1 MKVCVA
7 NAAFSKNT
15 ILIEHLNKEF
25 PNSKINIE
33 GKRLIGVEL
42 IEFLKDFEAAIIGLE
57 DVNSDLLEKLPN
69 LKFISKFGVGLD
81 NINQVACK
89 SHNIKIGWT
98 GGVNKRSV
106 AEMSIGY
113 MLMLQRN
120 LYLTSN
126 QLKNQI
132 WNKNGGF
139 QLSEKTVGIIGF
151 GNIGKEVRELLK
163 PFNCKI
169 LVNDIID
176 YTHLESELNIL
187 CVTKEYIYKHA
198 DIVTLHTPL
207 TKQTDNLINQQ
218 VFNLLK
224 PNSIVINTARGG
236 IINENDLEN
245 ALISKKISGAALDVY
260 TIEPYSNVKLL
271 EIPNLISTPHIGG
284 NAFEAVIA
292 MGMSAIKHLIDF
304 RDNNKKKYE

>member
-15 ILIEHLNKEF
+15 ILLEKLNKEF
-25 PNSKINIE
+25 PNSKINKD
-33 GKRLIGVEL
+33 GKRLFGIEL
-42 IEFLKDFEAAIIGLE
+42 IEFLKDFDAAIIGLE
-57 DVNSDLLEKLPN
+57 DVNSELLEKLPK

-81 NINQVACK
+81 NINQVACE
-89 SHNIKIGWT
+89 SHKIKIGWT

-106 AEMSIGY
+106 AEMSIGF

-120 LYLTSN
+120 LYITSN
-126 QLKNQI
+126 QLKNLT

-163 PFNCKI
+163 PFSCKI

-176 YTHLESELNIL
+176 YTNLESELNIQ

-198 DIVTLHTPL
+198 DVITLHMPL
-207 TKQTDNLINQQ
+207 TNKTDNLINQQ
-218 VFNLLK
+218 VFDLMK
-224 PNSIVINTARGG
+224 PNSIIINTARGG

-245 ALISKKISGAALDVY
+245 ALIEKKISGAALDVY
-260 TIEPYSNVKLL
+260 TNEPCTNIKLL

-292 MGMSAIKHLIDF
+292 MGMSAIKHLTDY
-304 RDNNKKKYE
+304 RENNK

>member
-15 ILIEHLNKEF
+15 ILLEILNKEF
-25 PNSKINIE
+25 PNSKINKD
-33 GKRLIGVEL
+33 GKRLFGIEL
-42 IEFLKDFEAAIIGLE
+42 IEFLKDFDAAIIGLE
-57 DVNSDLLEKLPN
+57 DINSDLLEKLPK

-81 NINQVACK
+81 NIDQVACN

-98 GGVNKRSV
+98 GGINKRSV
-106 AEMSIGY
+106 AEMSIGF

-120 LYLTSN
+120 LYITSN
-126 QLKNQI
+126 QLKNHT

-151 GNIGKEVRELLK
+151 GNIGREVRELLK

-176 YTHLESELNIL
+176 YTHLESELNIHF
-187 CVTKEYIYKHA
+187 VKKEYIYKHA
-198 DIVTLHTPL
+198 DIITLHTPL
-207 TKQTDNLINQQ
+207 TNLTDNLINKH
-218 VFNLLK
+218 VIDLMK
-224 PNSIVINTARGG
+224 SNSIIINTSRGG

-245 ALISKKISGAALDVY
+245 ALIKNKIRGAALDVY
-260 TIEPYSNVKLL
+260 SIEPYSNVKLL
-271 EIPNLISTPHIGG
+271 EIPNLITTPHIGG

-292 MGMSAIKHLIDF
+292 MGMSALEHLI
-304 RDNNKKKYE
+304 NYKNHLSK

>member
-15 ILIEHLNKEF
+15 ILLEQLNKEF
-25 PNSKINIE
+25 PNSKMNID
-33 GKRLIGVEL
+33 GKRLFGIEL
-42 IEFLKDFEAAIIGLE
+42 IEFLKDFDAAIIGLE
-57 DVNSDLLEKLPN
+57 DVNSDLLKKLPK

-89 SHNIKIGWT
+89 SNKIKIGWT

-106 AEMSIGY
+106 AEMSIGF

-139 QLSEKTVGIIGF
+139 QLSEKTIGIIGF

-176 YTHLESELNIL
+176 YTYLESELNIH
-187 CVTKEYIYKHA
+187 CVSKEYIYKHA
-198 DIVTLHTPL
+198 DVISLHTPL
-207 TKQTDNLINQQ
+207 TNQTDNLINQQ
-218 VFNLLK
+218 VFNLMK
-224 PNSIVINTARGG
+224 PNAIIINTARGG

-245 ALISKKISGAALDVY
+245 ALIEKKICGAALDVY
-260 TIEPYSNVKLL
+260 STEPYSNVKLL

-292 MGMSAIKHLIDF
+292 MGMSAIKHLIDY
-304 RDNNKKKYE
+304 RDNN